1 MRREGQGRD
10 CEGLGTRDGDDMQV
24 DVIGIGAATLD
35 HLWRVPAF
43 SAEEGVQQALGQTSA
58 GGGPVAT
65 ALCVMG
71 RLGSRCALLDSG
83 GDDAAGAA
91 IRQELEQHGV
101 STHLF
106 QIHPG
111 AISAQAVVLVRAAD
125 GARQIFY
132 QPANSPAPA
141 WNPADAEALR
151 GARLLHLNGRHEDT
165 ARAAVACA
173 QEHGIAIS
181 FDGGAGRHRESL
193 RDLVDA
199 SHLRILALDF
209 ARRHTGLQALEAVAA
224 ALLQPPAAL
233 VVLTDGVRGSH
244 VFTADGAAFHQP
256 AFPAQPVVDTTGC
269 GDVYH
274 GAFLHGWLAGNSLHE
289 CAALASKL
297 AAKNAEGLGGRHVCA
312 TLLPGE

>member
-1 MRREGQGRD
+1 MK
-10 CEGLGTRDGDDMQV
+10 L

-35 HLWRVPAF
+35 HLWQVPAF
-43 SAEEGVQQALGQTSA
+43 SADEGVHQALGQVHS

-71 RLGSRCALLDSG
+71 RLGSQCALLDSG
-83 GDDAAGAA
+83 GDDAAGVA
-91 IRQELEQHGV
+91 IRQELELHGV

-111 AISAQAVVLVRAAD
+111 AVSAQAVVLVRASD
-125 GARQIFY
+125 GGRQIFY
-132 QPANSPAPA
+132 QPATCPAPVWSPEA
-141 WNPADAEALR
+141 AEALR
-151 GARLLHLNGRHEDT
+151 GARLLHINGRHEET

-173 QEHGIAIS
+173 QKHGIPLS
-181 FDGGAGRHRESL
+181 FDGGAGRYRESL

-224 ALLQPPAAL
+224 ALLQPPATL

-244 VFTADGAAFHQP
+244 VFTPEGVAFHQP
-256 AFPAQPVVDTTGC
+256 AFPAHPVVDTTGC

-274 GAFLHGWLAGNSLHE
+274 GAFLHGWLSGKTLVES
-289 CAALASKL
+289 AALASEL
-297 AAKNAEGLGGRHVCA
+297 AAKNAEGLGGRYVCT
-312 TLLPGE
+312 TLPVAK